1 MTQKK
6 KSIPLRVRFSLASTP
21 EVANDIDSSIRLRA
35 PLRDSVDTVNVGI
48 STGGD
53 KRPPHP
59 LGACGGG
66 GGGVG
71 VYSSH
76 SQCFWCSGS
85 GLGGNRFGDG
95 PSMNAI
101 SRSRAFA
108 ARWACSS
115 RTARAACSDPCVLT
129 SDSKERARRKLST
142 RVSRSAGGV
151 VEGSARMRAI
161 SSAEVSCGTWVIL
174 FAISCTD
181 Y

>member
-66 GGGVG
+66 GGGCG
-71 VYSSH
+71 
-76 SQCFWCSGS
+76 CLF
-85 GLGGNRFGDG
+85 F
-95 PSMNAI
+95 
-101 SRSRAFA
+101 AFA
-108 ARWACSS
+108 VFLVFGIWS
-115 RTARAACSDPCVLT
+115 
-129 SDSKERARRKLST
+129 
-142 RVSRSAGGV
+142 GG
-151 VEGSARMRAI
+151 
-161 SSAEVSCGTWVIL
+161 
-174 FAISCTD
+174 
-181 Y
+181 

>member
-1 MTQKK
+1 MI
-6 KSIPLRVRFSLASTP
+6 SIHPSAFALPCAIPLIQLTSASRPGATSAPRTPSVRV
-21 EVANDIDSSIRLRA
+21 EEE
-35 PLRDSVDTVNVGI
+35 
-48 STGGD
+48 
-53 KRPPHP
+53 
-59 LGACGGG
+59 

-151 VEGSARMRAI
+151 VDGSARMRAI

-181 Y
+181 D

>member
-66 GGGVG
+66 GGVWVFILRIRSVFGVRDLVWG
-71 VYSSH
+71 VI
-76 SQCFWCSGS
+76 
-85 GLGGNRFGDG
+85 GLG
-95 PSMNAI
+95 MV
-101 SRSRAFA
+101 RA
-108 ARWACSS
+108 
-115 RTARAACSDPCVLT
+115 
-129 SDSKERARRKLST
+129 
-142 RVSRSAGGV
+142 
-151 VEGSARMRAI
+151 
-161 SSAEVSCGTWVIL
+161 
-174 FAISCTD
+174 
-181 Y
+181 